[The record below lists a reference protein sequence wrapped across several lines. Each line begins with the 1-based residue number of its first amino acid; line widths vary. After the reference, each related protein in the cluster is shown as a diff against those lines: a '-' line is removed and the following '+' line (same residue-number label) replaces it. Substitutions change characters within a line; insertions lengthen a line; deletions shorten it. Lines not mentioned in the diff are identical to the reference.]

1 VASYSRIHLL
11 LADEP
16 AEWTEVAA
24 GRLREQP
31 DTYHLT
37 VTARRATVAVTG
49 TAAQLAALTERI
61 TAALAEVVATDRLTA
76 EVTS

>member
-1 VASYSRIHLL
+1 MASYSRIHLL

-16 AEWTEVAA
+16 AEWTDVDA
-24 GRLREQP
+24 GRGSEAT
-31 DTYHLT
+31 DTYYLT

-61 TAALAEVVATDRLTA
+61 TAALAEAVATDRLTA